1 MARSTRNHPRNVDR
15 RCSIGITCDRYVRI
29 GRVIRSAKRNAIASP
44 KLMPPFQRAAA
55 SGIFPTE
62 HTNEITATNGPT
74 MGLDFLNGSK
84 DQVARW
90 CHLQE
95 VLVDTNVKGLRRSM
109 LVRNPCASGRVCR
122 RWPANARAFWP
133 ARILVLPAS
142 SVRHLKFRAALIT
155 PCGSTG
161 IRIRRGLQT

>member
-1 MARSTRNHPRNVDR
+1 MARSTRSHPRNVDR
-15 RCSIGITCDRYVRI
+15 PSSIRNTCDRYFRI
-29 GRVIRSAKRNAIASP
+29 GSMIRSAKMNAIASP
-44 KLMPPFQRAAA
+44 KLMPPFQRTAA

-74 MGLDFLNGSK
+74 IGLDFLNGSK
-84 DQVARW
+84 GQVARW
-90 CHLQE
+90 CHHQE

-109 LVRNPCASGRVCR
+109 LVRNPCASGRVSR
-122 RWPANARAFWP
+122 RWPTNARAFWP

-142 SVRHLKFRAALIT
+142 SVRHLRFRAALIT
-155 PCGSTG
+155 PCGSTV